1 MHTNKIP
8 RSLIRKNLSR
18 NWFLMLL
25 TLAQFI
31 IPTINSI
38 QVAFSHEEIKQNFQ
52 AEIIYKSFESQWA
65 DIQFPIPMGLYEV
78 CLSVIAAICV
88 FSYLHKKK
96 ENHFFRSLPVTED
109 TLFRSSA
116 LSGFTVYV
124 IPWATITAVC
134 VPIIAIGGK
143 GDPFI
148 WGLYLQGM
156 IFRLGLYLIFYSMA
170 VFGAVLCGRRIIAI
184 AMVGMFHLFPL
195 LLDEYLY
202 LILEK
207 NLFGLSAENFIFG
220 EYFSPYTYLLEH
232 MDRNPLKIPWV
243 AFGIYVVVSGV
254 LLLLSALLH
263 RKRKD
268 DTVGESLAFPS
279 LCVAAQYVFTME
291 VAFCAVGMLESTDLL
306 SMGAVPCLI
315 ITPFAFF
322 LCRMILLRTKK
333 VFQSKAFLQCGIYI
347 LCFVAVLGIFRFD
360 LLGITRKVP
369 RPDNVKRLTF
379 SVNDMSFTTEDPE
392 DIRDFVPIHKMIIGS
407 KEILSNKKNNEFYNV
422 AVPWDVRYDDVPIY
436 YNIACKIDITYTF
449 KNHNRKISRTYIL
462 SPPGTDDREVF
473 NALDSYFS
481 RNDRA
486 TRQILQ
492 LAENVQQIYI
502 SNRSWEDEADT
513 LDGPYYDLS
522 TAEQNSLF
530 DALLADV
537 AAGGKAPI
545 LQHHNL
551 YGVEIH
557 IVTEENTF
565 YSFYSFNLH
574 YSGHDS
580 ARSLIDSILDTYT
593 TD

>member
-1 MHTNKIP
+1 MKPTPIF
-8 RSLIRKNLSR
+8 RSLVRKSLSR
-18 NWFLMLL
+18 YWLLLLITFVCFLVPAIAGMQ
-25 TLAQFI
+25 T
-31 IPTINSI
+31 
-38 QVAFSHEEIKQNFQ
+38 VFSHEGITHNG
-52 AEIIYKSFESQWA
+52 IIYQSFESRWKEL
-65 DIQFPIPMGLYEV
+65 QFPVTLGCFELF
-78 CLSVIAAICV
+78 LSVIPPMCV
-88 FSYLHKKK
+88 FSYLHQKK

-109 TLFRSSA
+109 TLFRSSV

-124 IPWATITAVC
+124 IPWAVVTAIC
-134 VPIIAIGGK
+134 TPIIAILGK

-184 AMVGMFHLFPL
+184 VMVGLFHLFPIF
-195 LLDEYLY
+195 LDEYLY
-202 LILEK
+202 IILEK

-220 EYFSPYTYLLEH
+220 EYFSPYIYLLEH

-279 LCVAAQYVFTME
+279 LYVATQYVFTMA
-291 VAFCAVGMLESTDLL
+291 VAFCVVGILETPEIL
-306 SMGAVPCLI
+306 SMGAFPCLI

-347 LCFVAVLGIFRFD
+347 LCFVAVIGVFRFD
-360 LLGITRKVP
+360 LLGITKKVP
-369 RPDNVKRLTF
+369 RPENVKKLTF

-407 KEILSNKKNNEFYNV
+407 KEILSNKKPNEFYNV
-422 AVPWDVRYDDVPIY
+422 AVPWDVQFDSVPIY
-436 YNIACKIDITYTF
+436 YNIAYKIDITYTF

-462 SPPGTDDREVF
+462 GPSGMDDLEVF
-473 NALDSYFS
+473 NAMDSYFS
-481 RNDRA
+481 QGDRA
-486 TRQILQ
+486 ARQVLQ
-492 LAENVQQIYI
+492 LAEDVRRIYI
-502 SNRSWEDEADT
+502 SHRYWEEEADT
-513 LDGPYYDLS
+513 LDGPYYYLS
-522 TAEQNSLF
+522 TAEQNALF
-530 DALLADV
+530 EALLADV
-537 AAGGKAPI
+537 DEGGRAPI

-551 YGVEIH
+551 YGVDIH
-557 IVTEENTF
+557 IVTKENAF
-565 YSFYSFNLH
+565 YSFYLH
-574 YSGHDS
+574 YFGHDT
-580 ARSLIDSILDTYT
+580 ARSLIDSIIDACYPQP
-593 TD
+593 